1 MIPCANIQEFLDS
14 LKLLQGD
21 RPLLFDQINSEVAKQ
36 HAHIKDQ
43 LKLFEQEV
51 NKFKVLA
58 LRMQILTK
66 ARQVIGVNSP

>member
-1 MIPCANIQEFLDS
+1 VE
-14 LKLLQGD
+14 
-21 RPLLFDQINSEVAKQ
+21 KQ

-51 NKFKVLA
+51 TKFKALA

-66 ARQVIGVNSP
+66 ARQVIGTNSS